1 MIYTS
6 KADMV
11 TAKLREMIISGD
23 FRPSSALRQRD
34 LATQFGVS
42 QTPVREALRRLES
55 EGIVVNDPHKGS
67 TVAEASAGL
76 WNENYAIRAALES
89 LAAELACDSITDEQI
104 AELAQIDKKMRALR
118 EVNDEYRALNQE
130 FHFQICSAARS
141 PMLMSFIRLLWNA
154 LGDGPHVVRTH
165 RESTRQHAKI
175 LKALR
180 AKDKDAAGDLVRAHI
195 LGAKIDQH

>member
-11 TAKLREMIISGD
+11 TAKLREMIISGEI
-23 FRPSSALRQRD
+23 RSSAALRQRD
-34 LATQFGVS
+34 LAIQFGVS

-67 TVAEASAGL
+67 TVVEASAGL
-76 WNENYAIRAALES
+76 WNENFAIRAALES
-89 LAAELACDSITDEQI
+89 LAAELACESITDTQI
-104 AELAQIDKKMRALR
+104 DELARIDKKMRELG
-118 EVNDEYRALNQE
+118 EINDEYRDLNQQ
-130 FHFQICSAARS
+130 FHFGICGAARS

-154 LGDGPHVVRTH
+154 LGDGPHVVRSH
-165 RESTRQHAKI
+165 RESARQHAKI

-180 AKDKDAAGDLVRAHI
+180 ARDKDTIGSLLRVHI
-195 LGAKIDQH
+195 LGAAIDQE